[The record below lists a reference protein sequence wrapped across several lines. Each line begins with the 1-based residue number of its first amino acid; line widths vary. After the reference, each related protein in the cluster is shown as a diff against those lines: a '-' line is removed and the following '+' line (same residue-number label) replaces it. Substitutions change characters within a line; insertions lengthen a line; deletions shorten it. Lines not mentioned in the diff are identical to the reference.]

1 MGILGGLLGM
11 VPLGLLGVGVII
23 DPGDASR
30 IWAPIFWIASSGFAP
45 AIWLSIRPS
54 PYRRPVQR
62 ATVVGCMVG
71 AFVGSFVIIT
81 MPMVLLPSASI
92 LAIASG
98 LIFQRS

>member
-1 MGILGGLLGM
+1 ML
-11 VPLGLLGVGVII
+11 PLGLFGVGILI

-30 IWAPIFWIASSGFAP
+30 VWAPIFWMASSGFAP

-54 PYRRPVQR
+54 EYRRPVQR
-62 ATVVGCMVG
+62 ATVVGCMLG
-71 AFVGSFVIIT
+71 AFIGSFVIIT
-81 MPMVLLPSASI
+81 MPIILLPSASL